1 MIEEPDADP
10 AWRVRVRWGLADWYA
25 RGHRDLPWRRDRD
38 PYRILVSETM
48 LVQTTVAAA
57 VPYFGRFLARFPT
70 VESLAEADEADVLKA
85 WEGLGYYRRAR
96 QLHAS
101 ARAIVRDHGGLV
113 PDDPASLRTL
123 PGVGRYIAGAV
134 LSFAYDQPAA
144 IVEANTQR
152 VLARLLAWDE
162 DIAKSR
168 SQKRLWQAAGRLVPE
183 VGAGDFNQA
192 LTELG
197 ATTCTPR
204 DPSCLI
210 CPIAAECR
218 ARALGLQDR
227 LPVKAPKAPPLE
239 VVEACAL
246 VRRDGR
252 LLVVRRGPGGL
263 WAGFWEFPTVHVSGA
278 DPAGRSAG
286 CPEGLAE
293 GVGRLAGVRVAVSE
307 LAHSVKFGV
316 TKHRVTLNA
325 YYTTGPEEVGIP
337 DSGRKDSRFA
347 SSDEIAGLM
356 MGSGVRRV
364 ARWAVAHVLG
374 EG

>member
-325 YYTTGPEEVGIP
+325 YYTTGIEESEIP

>member
-1 MIEEPDADP
+1 MTEEPDADP
-10 AWRVRVRWGLADWYA
+10 SWRGRVRRGLAAWYA

-57 VPYFGRFLARFPT
+57 APYFERFLARFPT
-70 VESLAEADEADVLKA
+70 VEALAGASEADVLKA

-96 QLHAS
+96 GLHEA
-101 ARAIVRDHGGLV
+101 ARAIARDHGGLV
-113 PDDPASLRTL
+113 PDDPASLLAL

-134 LSFAYDQPAA
+134 LSFAFDQPAA

-152 VLARLLAWDE
+152 VLARLLAWEE
-162 DIAKSR
+162 DIAKSI
-168 SQKRLWQAAGRLVPE
+168 SQRRLWQAAGRLVPE

-210 CPIAAECR
+210 CPIAAECL

-227 LPVKAPKAPPLE
+227 LPLKTPKAPPLE

-252 LLVVRRGPGGL
+252 LLVVQRGPVGL
-263 WAGFWEFPTVHVSGA
+263 WAGFWEFPTVHPSVLVETGRACAGKTPA
-278 DPAGRSAG
+278 DQGRGRAPPCTRPGHAGPV
-286 CPEGLAE
+286 C
-293 GVGRLAGVRVAVSE
+293 
-307 LAHSVKFGV
+307 
-316 TKHRVTLNA
+316 
-325 YYTTGPEEVGIP
+325 
-337 DSGRKDSRFA
+337 
-347 SSDEIAGLM
+347 
-356 MGSGVRRV
+356 
-364 ARWAVAHVLG
+364 
-374 EG
+374 